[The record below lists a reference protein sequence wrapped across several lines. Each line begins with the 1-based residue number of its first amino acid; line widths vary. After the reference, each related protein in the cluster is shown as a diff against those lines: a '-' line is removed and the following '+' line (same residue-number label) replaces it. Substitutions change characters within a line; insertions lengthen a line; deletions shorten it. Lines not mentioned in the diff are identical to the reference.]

1 MKHDLGLTLAYLTTK
16 SNVITKANQWE
27 KLETLDYQEIF
38 VACDLK
44 IGRYRQ
50 FTVFIKIM

>member
-27 KLETLDYQEIF
+27 KVETLDYQESF

-44 IGRYRQ
+44 MVD
-50 FTVFIKIM
+50 TDSLPCL